1 MQNPEL
7 IYKGCV
13 EKLDISKLTLEQKI
27 GQMFICGFHSL
38 VPDDQI
44 RKLIQDY
51 HLGGVIYFRRNIDE
65 LEQVASLSA
74 SLQNLAAAN
83 EDLPLWIAI
92 DQEGGMVARIDHKKM
107 SRIPG
112 NMSLGAT
119 DNPEYSYEVS
129 LISAEEMLQLGI
141 NMNFAPCLDVNNNPQ
156 NPVIGVRS
164 FGENA
169 DKVSE
174 HGAAVI
180 RAFQEKGISAAAKHF
195 PGHGDT
201 SVDSHMGLAT
211 VEHDLD
217 RLQQIELK
225 PFIKAIQEDVDVI
238 MTAHV
243 IFPAIESE
251 PIPATL
257 SRSVLTGL
265 LREDLAYKGIIVTD
279 CLEMHAI
286 AKFFGVGEGAVKAIE
301 AGSDVVLV
309 SHTLSDQIEAFE
321 AVQSAVRSGRISE
334 NTIDRAVG
342 RILALKQKRIADLP
356 ASDASPVFLE
366 RQEKPEVDRLLK
378 EVSLKSVTLVKD
390 QGQLPLN
397 INEQVL
403 VIWPEVRSETQVDEP
418 WTEVVTLG
426 DALAGWMGDVQE
438 IRISAEPDQE
448 EIEKVLNAASSC
460 AQVVLATYTAGSSL
474 PEGQRALAEQ
484 LLQQNHSKLIA
495 ASTRNPYDLNDIPG
509 IPAYLCCYENTPYF
523 MEALASIL
531 AGQSKAEGK
540 LPVSLDEP
548 NMVRAN

>member
-1 MQNPEL
+1 MN
-7 IYKGCV
+7 
-13 EKLDISKLTLEQKI
+13 ISKLTLDQKI

-38 VPDDQI
+38 GLDDQI

-65 LEQVASLSA
+65 PEQVASLSA
-74 SLQNLAAAN
+74 SLQKLAADN
-83 EDLPLWIAI
+83 GDLPLWIAI

-119 DNPEYSYEVS
+119 DHPDYSYEVS
-129 LISAEEMLQLGI
+129 RVSAEELLQLGI

-180 RAFQEKGISAAAKHF
+180 KAFQEKGVSAAAKHF

-201 SVDSHMGLAT
+201 SVDTHMGLAT
-211 VEHDLD
+211 VEHDIE
-217 RLQQIELK
+217 RLQQVELK
-225 PFIKAIQEDVDVI
+225 PFIKAIQQEVDVI

-243 IFPAIESE
+243 IFPAIEPE

-257 SRSVLTGL
+257 SRSVLSGL
-265 LREDLAYKGIIVTD
+265 LREELAYNGIIVTD

-301 AGSDVVLV
+301 AGADLVLV
-309 SHTLSDQIEAFE
+309 SHTLSDQIEAIE
-321 AVQSAVRSGRISE
+321 AVKNAVQSGRISE
-334 NTIDRAVG
+334 KTIDTAVE
-342 RILALKQKRIADLP
+342 RILKLKQKRVESLKAP
-356 ASDASPVFLE
+356 ETSQVFLE
-366 RQEKPEVDRLLK
+366 RHEKPVVDRLLK
-378 EVSLKSVTLVKD
+378 EISLKSITLVKD

-397 INEQVL
+397 AEESVL
-403 VIWPEVRSETQVDEP
+403 VIWPEVRSLTQVDEP

-426 DALAGWMGDVQE
+426 DTLSEHLSNVEE
-438 IRISAEPDQE
+438 IRISAEPNRE
-448 EIEKVLNAASSC
+448 EIEKTLSAAASFN
-460 AQVVLATYTAGSSL
+460 QVVLVTYTAGSSL
-474 PEGQRALAEQ
+474 PEGQRILAER
-484 LLQQNHSKLIA
+484 LMQQNRSKLVA

-531 AGQSKAEGK
+531 AGQNRAEGK
-540 LPVSLDEP
+540 LPVSLNESSAAA
-548 NMVRAN
+548 AN

>member
-1 MQNPEL
+1 M
-7 IYKGCV
+7 
-13 EKLDISKLTLEQKI
+13 DISKLSLDEKI

-44 RKLIQDY
+44 RKLIKDY

-65 LEQVASLSA
+65 LEQVASLSS
-74 SLQNLAAAN
+74 SLQELAADN
-83 EDLPLWIAI
+83 GDLPLWIAI

-129 LISAEEMLQLGI
+129 RISAEEMLQLGI
-141 NMNFAPCLDVNNNPQ
+141 NMNFAPCLDVNNNPR

-169 DKVSE
+169 DKVAE

-180 RAFQEKGISAAAKHF
+180 RAFQEKGMSAAAKHF

-217 RLQQIELK
+217 RLQQVELK
-225 PFIKAIQEDVDVI
+225 PFIRAIQEDVDVI

-243 IFPAIESE
+243 IFPAIETE

-257 SRSVLTGL
+257 SRSVLNGL
-265 LREDLAYKGIIVTD
+265 LREDLDYKGIIVTD

-286 AKFFGVGEGAVKAIE
+286 AKFFGVGEGTVKAVE
-301 AGSDVVLV
+301 AGADVVLV

-321 AVQSAVRSGRISE
+321 ALKKAVQSGRISE
-334 NTIDRAVG
+334 KTIDLAVE
-342 RILALKQKRIADLP
+342 RILSLKQKRIASLQTS
-356 ASDASPVFLE
+356 AKAPVFLE
-366 RQEKPEVDRLLK
+366 RHQKPEVDRLLK
-378 EVSLKSVTLVKD
+378 EVSLNSVTLVKD
-390 QGQLPLN
+390 QGQLPL
-397 INEQVL
+397 ETSEPVL
-403 VIWPEVRSETQVDEP
+403 VVWPEVRSETQVDEP

-426 DALAGWMGDVQE
+426 DALSGFMANVEE
-438 IRISAEPDQE
+438 IRISAEPKQA
-448 EIEKVLNAASSC
+448 EIQKVLSAAASCS
-460 AQVVLATYTAGSSL
+460 QVVFATYTAGSSL
-474 PEGQRALAEQ
+474 PEGQRILAEE
-484 LLQQNHSKLIA
+484 LQKQNHGKLIV
-495 ASTRNPYDLNDIPG
+495 ASTRNPYDLNDIPA

-523 MEALASIL
+523 MESLAAIL
-531 AGQSKAEGK
+531 VGRGQAGGK
-540 LPVSLDEP
+540 LPVGLDEP
-548 NMVRAN
+548 NTVGAS

>member
-1 MQNPEL
+1 M
-7 IYKGCV
+7 
-13 EKLDISKLTLEQKI
+13 DISKLTLDQKI

-44 RKLIQDY
+44 RTLIEEY

-74 SLQNLAAAN
+74 SLQHLAAVN
-83 EDLPLWIAI
+83 GSLPLWIAI

-119 DNPEYSYEVS
+119 DNPEYSYQVS
-129 LISAEEMLQLGI
+129 LISAEEMGKLGI
-141 NMNFAPCLDVNNNPQ
+141 NMNFAPCLDVNNNPH

-164 FGENA
+164 FGENP

-201 SVDSHMGLAT
+201 NVDSHMGLAT
-211 VEHDLD
+211 VEHDVE
-217 RLQQIELK
+217 RLQSVELK
-225 PFIKAIQEDVDVI
+225 PFIKAIQEQVDVI

-243 IFPAIESE
+243 IFPAIERE

-257 SRSVLTGL
+257 SRAVLTGL
-265 LREDLAYKGIIVTD
+265 LREDLGYEGLIVTD

-286 AKFFGVGEGAVKAIE
+286 AKFFGIGEGAVKAIE
-301 AGSDVVLV
+301 AGADVVLV
-309 SHTLSDQIEAFE
+309 SHTLADQIEALD
-321 AVQSAVRSGRISE
+321 AVKQAVRSGRISE
-334 NTIDRAVG
+334 RTIDHAVE
-342 RILALKQKRIADLP
+342 RILTLKQKRIAERP
-356 ASDASPVFLE
+356 AADGSAIFAE
-366 RQEKPEVDRLLK
+366 RHEKPEVDRLLQ
-378 EVSLKSVTLVKD
+378 EVARKSITLVKD
-390 QGQLPLN
+390 QGQLPLDPN
-397 INEQVL
+397 GEVL
-403 VIWPEVRSETQVDEP
+403 VVWPEVRSETQVDEP

-426 DALAGWMGDVQE
+426 DALARHMEKVKE
-438 IRISAEPDQE
+438 IRISAEPDRA
-448 EIEKVLNAASSC
+448 EIEKVIHAAASC
-460 AQVVLATYTAGSSL
+460 AQIVMATYTAGSTL
-474 PEGQRALAEQ
+474 PVGQRQLAER
-484 LLQQNHSKLIA
+484 LLDLGCGKLVV

-531 AGQSKAEGK
+531 TGQIQAEGK
-540 LPVSLDEP
+540 LPVSLEEP
-548 NMVRAN
+548 NTAYAN

>member
-1 MQNPEL
+1 VN
-7 IYKGCV
+7 
-13 EKLDISKLTLEQKI
+13 ISKLTLDQKI

-38 VPDDQI
+38 GLDDQI

-65 LEQVASLSA
+65 PEQVASLSA
-74 SLQNLAAAN
+74 SLQKLAADN
-83 EDLPLWIAI
+83 GDLPLWIAI

-119 DNPEYSYEVS
+119 DHPDYSYEVS
-129 LISAEEMLQLGI
+129 RVSAEELLQLGI

-180 RAFQEKGISAAAKHF
+180 KAFQEKGVSAAAKHF

-201 SVDSHMGLAT
+201 SVDTHMGLAT
-211 VEHDLD
+211 VEHDIE
-217 RLQQIELK
+217 RLQQVELK
-225 PFIKAIQEDVDVI
+225 PFIKAIQQEVDVI

-243 IFPAIESE
+243 IFPAIEPE

-257 SRSVLTGL
+257 SRSVLSGL
-265 LREDLAYKGIIVTD
+265 LREELAYNGIIVTD

-301 AGSDVVLV
+301 AGADLVLV
-309 SHTLSDQIEAFE
+309 SHTLSDQIEAIE
-321 AVQSAVRSGRISE
+321 AVKNAVQSGRISE
-334 NTIDRAVG
+334 KTIDTAVE
-342 RILALKQKRIADLP
+342 RILKLKQKRVESLKAP
-356 ASDASPVFLE
+356 ETSQVFLE
-366 RQEKPEVDRLLK
+366 RHEKPVVDRLLK
-378 EVSLKSVTLVKD
+378 EISLKSITLVKD

-397 INEQVL
+397 AEESVL
-403 VIWPEVRSETQVDEP
+403 VIWPEVRSLTQVDEP

-426 DALAGWMGDVQE
+426 DTLSEHLSNVEE
-438 IRISAEPDQE
+438 IRISAEPNRE
-448 EIEKVLNAASSC
+448 EIEKTLSAAASFN
-460 AQVVLATYTAGSSL
+460 QVVLVTYTAGSSL
-474 PEGQRALAEQ
+474 PEGQRILAER
-484 LLQQNHSKLIA
+484 LMQQNRSKLVA

-531 AGQSKAEGK
+531 AGQNRAEGK
-540 LPVSLDEP
+540 LPVSLNESSAAA
-548 NMVRAN
+548 AN